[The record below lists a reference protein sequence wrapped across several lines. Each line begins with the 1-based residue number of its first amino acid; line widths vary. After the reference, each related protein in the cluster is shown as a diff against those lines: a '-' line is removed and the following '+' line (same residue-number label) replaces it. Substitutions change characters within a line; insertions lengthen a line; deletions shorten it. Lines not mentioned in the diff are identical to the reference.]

1 MAEASARD
9 WRRAGAF
16 AALISL
22 LVCSAVVINGG
33 TRPVELGSV
42 APQEAIAQPPPLP
55 AAAAHPEALA
65 LAGGAVA
72 AQPST
77 TENAGSSSSP
87 PSSSADDLGKIY
99 LHVGSNLK
107 DRAPFPPDLP
117 LHLLLLPNGSHTDSI
132 YSPLL
137 ASTLTHSKGDRR
149 RKGSP
154 VEACHGAAAAL
165 GPQVP
170 RQVWP
175 GGERLGRSE
184 KTLPLSQRARPSSR
198 ESRTSSR
205 LHASTAVPCTSAPLH
220 SNSSISLTGPIQPTV
235 QAHFCFALPWLCKAG
250 G

>member
-1 MAEASARD
+1 MFGNRQLRNKEASPNSLVIVWQFSIVTVFKPGIETMAETSARH

-87 PSSSADDLGKIY
+87 PSIFLSRRPRKNLFTCWQHSERRSS
-99 LHVGSNLK
+99 
-107 DRAPFPPDLP
+107 FPP
-117 LHLLLLPNGSHTDSI
+117 
-132 YSPLL
+132 
-137 ASTLTHSKGDRR
+137 
-149 RKGSP
+149 
-154 VEACHGAAAAL
+154 
-165 GPQVP
+165 
-170 RQVWP
+170 
-175 GGERLGRSE
+175 
-184 KTLPLSQRARPSSR
+184 
-198 ESRTSSR
+198 
-205 LHASTAVPCTSAPLH
+205 
-220 SNSSISLTGPIQPTV
+220 
-235 QAHFCFALPWLCKAG
+235 
-250 G
+250 